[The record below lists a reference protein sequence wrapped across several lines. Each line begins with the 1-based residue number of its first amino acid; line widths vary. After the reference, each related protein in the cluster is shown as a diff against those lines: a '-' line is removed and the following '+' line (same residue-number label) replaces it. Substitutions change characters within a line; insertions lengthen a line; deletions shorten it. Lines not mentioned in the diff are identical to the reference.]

1 MQNNAYKNYWDSLN
15 NDHLKQALT
24 RYQQRLSDVIADENI
39 QNGIRCGS
47 EIRRIC
53 QEVLFSEGLKYV
65 WLVPIETSIFEYSK
79 DDFTAYNP
87 YSRKTY
93 ALVQSPQIQ
102 KEAAAVSVGSNF
114 RIIDCYRGE
123 KTDATHSNI
132 FQQLDVELA
141 DVDETEIR
149 RIAGKLVQTCI
160 GQLMGIQLEI
170 TDCYSYSELV
180 QFYGTDS
187 PNLCPGLQIAEQD
200 GQYSLRAKQRYWS
213 IIEPQLT
220 DFHDIRYEA
229 GILRFAPGT
238 SIDRVRSVRNIL
250 SASILQSMNSQ
261 ELYAYWVVDM
271 PYAHKCGNGIE
282 PVHHIMTL
290 PKAAKGTANFRFQNL
305 CDEELCSLTCNSFD
319 LIICG
324 KHGAVEVL
332 GGDERISTFALQID
346 AIERMDFSAQQYAF
360 LLQTLKFNDDH
371 RKVSLGGFAVGI
383 DRLAQFVAG
392 KAGLN
397 YVQLFPTNL
406 PNGEMVHAI
415 SIEEMNA

>member
-1 MQNNAYKNYWDSLN
+1 MNNDAYEAFWDSIK
-15 NDHLKQALT
+15 NDHLKQALS
-24 RYQQRLSDVIADENI
+24 RYQQRLSDVQADENI
-39 QNGIRCGS
+39 QNGIQCGS

-65 WLVPIETSIFEYSK
+65 WLAPIETSIYEYSRN
-79 DDFTAYNP
+79 DFTAYNP
-87 YSRKTY
+87 YSKKTY

-102 KEAAAVSVGSNF
+102 KEAAAVSIGSNF

-123 KTDATHSNI
+123 KTDATHSSI

-160 GQLMGIQLEI
+160 EQLMGIHLEI
-170 TDCYSYSELV
+170 ADCYSYSELV

-187 PNLCPGLQIAEQD
+187 PNLCPGLQIVAQD
-200 GQYSLRAKQRYWS
+200 GQYGLRIKQCYWP
-213 IIEPQLT
+213 IIEPLLA
-220 DFHDIRYEA
+220 DFRDIRYESEM
-229 GILRFAPGT
+229 LCFAPGT
-238 SIDRVRSVRNIL
+238 SINRVRSVRDIL
-250 SASILQSMNSQ
+250 CDTILQSLNSQ
-261 ELYAYWVVDM
+261 DLYAYWVVDM
-271 PYAHKCGNGIE
+271 PYARKRGNSIT

-290 PKAAKGTANFRFQNL
+290 PKAAKESVDFHFHDLR
-305 CDEELCSLTCNSFD
+305 DEELCSLICNSFD

-346 AIERMDFSAQQYAF
+346 AIERMGFNVQQYAF

-371 RKVSLGGFAVGI
+371 RMVSLGGFAVGI
-383 DRLAQFVAG
+383 DRLAQFITG
-392 KAGLN
+392 KPGMN

-415 SIEEMNA
+415 SIEEMNV